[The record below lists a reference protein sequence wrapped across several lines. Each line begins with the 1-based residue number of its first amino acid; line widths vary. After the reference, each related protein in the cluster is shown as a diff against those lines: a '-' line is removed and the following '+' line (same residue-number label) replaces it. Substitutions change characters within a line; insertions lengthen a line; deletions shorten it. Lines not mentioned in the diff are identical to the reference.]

1 MHWPTHVNVL
11 PILTYPPVPNWLLD
25 WFIMMELLSKGFCFG
40 FDLTDLF
47 DLHLGYIPLYGFRD
61 CGYVIWY

>member
-1 MHWPTHVNVL
+1 
-11 PILTYPPVPNWLLD
+11 
-25 WFIMMELLSKGFCFG
+25 MMELLSKGFCFG

-61 CGYVIWY
+61 CGVIWLLIPISGFEV